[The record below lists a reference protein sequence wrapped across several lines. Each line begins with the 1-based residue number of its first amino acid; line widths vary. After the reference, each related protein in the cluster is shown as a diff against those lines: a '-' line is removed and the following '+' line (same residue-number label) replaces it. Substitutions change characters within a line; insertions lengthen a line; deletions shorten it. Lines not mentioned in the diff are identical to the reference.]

1 MDPKM
6 LYNMIIIKLVLIV
19 AVFWGFGWVEKLS
32 KTNTIRQASVL
43 SGSSQKIA
51 SFDKNNPDGLS
62 TQDALRIVKR
72 MQTGGE
78 GAMLTSDEINKL
90 ESIAG
95 QLPSM

>member
-62 TQDALRIVKR
+62 TQYTLRIIKK
-72 MQTGGE
+72 MQGGGD
-78 GAMLTSDEINKL
+78 GAMLTSEEMGKL
-90 ESIAG
+90 EKIAG